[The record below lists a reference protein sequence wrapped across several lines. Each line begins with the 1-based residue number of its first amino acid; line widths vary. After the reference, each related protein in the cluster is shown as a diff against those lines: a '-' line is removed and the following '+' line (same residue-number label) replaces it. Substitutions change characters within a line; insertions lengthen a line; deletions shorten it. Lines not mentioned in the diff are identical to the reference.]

1 MPRNGIHALKL
12 LTLSVGMS
20 ALLSACSGG
29 SGDQAATADDASAET
44 ADVKKDADGKDI
56 KPVAVEA
63 VDAARR
69 SISASYAGTASLL
82 PVEEALVVA
91 KTSGVLNNLMAEE
104 GDQVS
109 AGQPLARLDPDRK
122 GLALAQQRAT
132 LKKLEREFARS
143 QELFERQ
150 LVSADAHEKIRADL
164 DIQRSAV
171 DIAELELS
179 YTRILAPISGVI
191 AERMVK
197 EGNLI
202 QTNGVMFRIVDSS
215 RLEAVLNVPEREMAK
230 LGSGLPV
237 SLSVDAVPGQQFTGR
252 VDRVSPVV
260 DAGSGT
266 FRVVALFEN
275 QPALRPGMFGRV
287 EIEYDQRD
295 NALTVPREAL
305 IEGDGETAVFVVR
318 DGKAQRTSVQVG
330 YVVGNLVEIRSGL
343 EDGDQVVTI
352 GKSTLRDGAGIEVVN
367 GPAVADDKPVEAVE
381 SAVSGGAQAAAQ

>member
-12 LTLSVGMS
+12 LTLSFGMA

-44 ADVKKDADGKDI
+44 ADAKKDADGKDI

-63 VDAARR
+63 VNAARR
-69 SISASYAGTASLL
+69 SISASYAGTASLV

-91 KTSGVLNNLMAEE
+91 KTSGVLNSLMAEE

-287 EIEYDQRD
+287 EIEYDQRE

-318 DGKAQRTSVQVG
+318 DGKAQRKSVQVG

-367 GPAVADDKPVEAVE
+367 GPVVADDKPVEAVE

>member
-1 MPRNGIHALKL
+1 
-12 LTLSVGMS
+12 
-20 ALLSACSGG
+20 
-29 SGDQAATADDASAET
+29 
-44 ADVKKDADGKDI
+44 
-56 KPVAVEA
+56 
-63 VDAARR
+63 
-69 SISASYAGTASLL
+69 
-82 PVEEALVVA
+82 
-91 KTSGVLNNLMAEE
+91 
-104 GDQVS
+104 
-109 AGQPLARLDPDRK
+109 
-122 GLALAQQRAT
+122 
-132 LKKLEREFARS
+132 
-143 QELFERQ
+143 
-150 LVSADAHEKIRADL
+150 
-164 DIQRSAV
+164 
-171 DIAELELS
+171 
-179 YTRILAPISGVI
+179 VI

-318 DGKAQRTSVQVG
+318 DGKAQRKSVQVG
-330 YVVGNLVEIRSGL
+330 YVVGNVVEIRSGL

-367 GPAVADDKPVEAVE
+367 GPVVADDKTDDAVE

>member
-1 MPRNGIHALKL
+1 MAL
-12 LTLSVGMS
+12 
-20 ALLSACSGG
+20 LLSACSGG
-29 SGDQAATADDASAET
+29 SSDAETADDASAET
-44 ADVKKDADGKDI
+44 AGAKKDADGKDI

-63 VDAARR
+63 ASAARR

-91 KTSGVLNNLMAEE
+91 KTSGVLNSLMAEE
-104 GDQVS
+104 GDQVR

-132 LKKLEREFARS
+132 LAKLEREFARS

-318 DGKAQRTSVQVG
+318 DGKAQRKSVQVG
-330 YVVGNLVEIRSGL
+330 YVVGNVVEIRSGL

-367 GPAVADDKPVEAVE
+367 GPVVADDKTDDAVE